1 MSVPVECM
9 CMYVWIYMCIAVGY
23 FVWMMEAYMILYVF
37 MIVGAYLCG
46 VGLAYDKHAGV
57 SVSKLRELR
66 LEHQIHSDSYSFI
79 VAPRCLNAWV
89 LCHLCAHWQGGWCM
103 APRQVDSQAGVC
115 TAGKWAGSRHWQC
128 VWPCAPEGGSHCKD
142 RSMCGILGETRQKG
156 ERKQK
161 APHRQTPALSVPSE
175 GSVRQVQD

>member
-1 MSVPVECM
+1 
-9 CMYVWIYMCIAVGY
+9 
-23 FVWMMEAYMILYVF
+23 
-37 MIVGAYLCG
+37 
-46 VGLAYDKHAGV
+46 
-57 SVSKLRELR
+57 
-66 LEHQIHSDSYSFI
+66 
-79 VAPRCLNAWV
+79 
-89 LCHLCAHWQGGWCM
+89 M
-103 APRQVDSQAGVC
+103 APRQVESQAGVC

-128 VWPCAPEGGSHCKD
+128 VWPCAPEGGSRCKD